1 MYKWEVCEHTQRWAG
16 EGQKKWE
23 EGNPGK
29 RAKGTEEMA
38 AVAEMISQQQE
49 QIVIFQ
55 PFKIAQGNE
64 ILEY

>member
-1 MYKWEVCEHTQRWAG
+1 
-16 EGQKKWE
+16 
-23 EGNPGK
+23 
-29 RAKGTEEMA
+29 MA
-38 AVAEMISQQQE
+38 AMPEMISQQE